1 MANIPE
7 PVPEFREVYEWT
19 TKDRAKAGPT
29 GVMIVPLQDLMA
41 RDGYLKVQIEAQNGT
56 ISGLATRA
64 DENEAAIEQTNA
76 EVASLDAAYREADTG
91 LQTQVD
97 DLVAGQST
105 SAIYANTLTDLQAV
119 TGSFV
124 GQGGFVANG
133 TGTGQYRW
141 SGSVWD
147 FLRADVLSQKADISQ
162 VLPIAQEVVQ
172 KADRSPL
179 VDRLFTSSASDVAIF
194 GVTNV
199 NGDVQAVISFD
210 PNTGATKSRGQPLLT
225 PATARDY
232 LPGMYI
238 GDADDV
244 QPIWGIT
251 DAMGNPQAVLAYK
264 VSQQQLLI
272 NGVAMGAQ
280 DRYVPSADASAT
292 VSGSTVSVRGVLHK
306 SSGDVSFTE
315 DLEIL
320 SPAGITVS
328 GSAYSLITNSE
339 SRWYANPNAKLPYR
353 FVSGVS
359 VTLDGSPLVEG
370 VDFAVW
376 YAGGKLRGVSGS
388 GTREV
393 LVSYTGLPQRYDLI
407 VADAVSGALSVVQGV
422 ARNVDPEE
430 YRPVSPVGT
439 VPLFYVLSHGG
450 EIQVIPLARWSGTEK
465 AGRDTRQLDAHNRRV
480 LAPIRAALFGGRDI
494 TVIGYGDSIT
504 ALAGLADHT
513 VPNGPTRDLRS
524 FFNQI
529 PADTYATI
537 PALDFGDGSG
547 AIHTDLGWNRQLRAW
562 LERVYGGAVTYL
574 NYGIGG
580 SSSGTGSNG
589 DRLNGL
595 NPTRLQYVLDSIT
608 AATTPV
614 LVNLSFG
621 MNELG
626 STSTLDNIVQLVQQM
641 KAAGAT
647 VQVIG
652 VSRPGG
658 YGGFGSVD
666 AWRYTNDM
674 LYAAAMSA
682 GAAFVPLAAY
692 FDDDQLGY
700 AGLAPD
706 SLSGNANVN
715 HPGITEYRSLAEIII
730 RNFEA

>member
-1 MANIPE
+1 MTTFNTGNPLGSNSPRDLYDNAENLDAGINGPGHAWRDRLGQDRTSWAGI
-7 PVPEFREVYEWT
+7 EF
-19 TKDRAKAGPT
+19 
-29 GVMIVPLQDLMA
+29 
-41 RDGYLKVQIEAQNGT
+41 GYLKFLADGSTIEFPTWAAASAAAGAGQVPQNRQVAVIGDAGSHT
-56 ISGLATRA
+56 DPVSGLTVPNSGRYVMV
-64 DENEAAIEQTNA
+64 AA
-76 EVASLDAAYREADTG
+76 G
-91 LQTQVD
+91 LEWR
-97 DLVAGQST
+97 S
-105 SAIYANTLTDLQAV
+105 
-119 TGSFV
+119 
-124 GQGGFVANG
+124 
-133 TGTGQYRW
+133 
-141 SGSVWD
+141 
-147 FLRADVLSQKADISQ
+147 ADVLSQKADLEQ
-162 VLPIAQEVVQ
+162 VLPIAQDVIQ
-172 KADRSPL
+172 KADRAPL
-179 VDRLFTSSASDVAIF
+179 VNTMFTAPAPDVTIL

-199 NGDVQAVISFD
+199 NGDVQAVLTFD

-225 PATARDY
+225 ATTARDH
-232 LPGMYI
+232 LPGMFI

-244 QPIWGIT
+244 QPIWGIS
-251 DAMGNPQAVLAYK
+251 DEMGNPQAVLAYK
-264 VSQQQLLI
+264 VSQSQLLV
-272 NGVAMGAQ
+272 NGEAVGSRER
-280 DRYVPSADASAT
+280 DVPSADASAT
-292 VSGSTVSVRGVLHK
+292 VSGSTVSIRGVLRR

-320 SPAGITVS
+320 SPAGIAVS
-328 GSAYSLITNSE
+328 GSAYSLITNAE
-339 SRWYANPNAKLPYR
+339 PRWYANPNAKLPYR

-359 VTLDGSPLVEG
+359 VTLGGTPLVEG

-430 YRPVSPVGT
+430 YRPVAPVGT
-439 VPLFYVLSHGG
+439 VPLFYVLSYGNTL
-450 EIQVIPLARWSGTEK
+450 QVIPLARWIGTEK
-465 AGRDTRQLDAHNRRV
+465 AGRDTRQMDAHNRRA
-480 LAPIRAALFGGRDI
+480 LAPIRAALLGARDI
-494 TVIGYGDSIT
+494 TVVGYGDSIT

-513 VPNGPTRDLRS
+513 TPNGPTRDLRN
-524 FFNQI
+524 FFAQI

-537 PALDFGDGSG
+537 PALDFGDGAG
-547 AIHTDLGWNRQLRAW
+547 AVHTDYGWNRQLKAW
-562 LERVYGGAVTYL
+562 LERVYGVGVNYL

-580 SSSGTGSNG
+580 STSGTGSSG

-595 NPTRLQYVLDSIT
+595 NPTRLQYVLDAI
-608 AATTPV
+608 AASTTPV

-626 STSTLDNIVQLVQQM
+626 STGTLANIVQLAQQL

-647 VQVIG
+647 VCVIG
-652 VSRPGG
+652 VPRPGS
-658 YGGFGSVD
+658 YGGFGTVD
-666 AWRYTNDM
+666 GWRYTNDA

-700 AGLAPD
+700 AGLAPE

-715 HPGITEYRSLAEIII
+715 HPGITEYRSLADIII